1 MKKNKYYWLWNIII
15 VLTVLA
21 CIGAFVLH
29 YKNWSKFEEGHF
41 QVVSGVYKQKI
52 NLSDISEIAYVERLP
67 EMERKNG
74 FSWLAKEKGVFK
86 DSLTANT
93 VYVFVDD
100 LHQQKIRLIHNDSL
114 KLYINFLDSLETKK
128 VFEKLKNGMENENE

>member
-1 MKKNKYYWLWNIII
+1 MKKRNWFWNIVI
-15 VLTVLA
+15 VLTLIL
-21 CIGAFVLH
+21 CILAFVLH

-41 QVVSGVYKQKI
+41 QVVSGIYKQRI
-52 NLSDISEIAYVERLP
+52 LISDIDSIAFVQKLP

-86 DSLTANT
+86 DSLTAST

-100 LHQQKIRLIHNDSL
+100 LRQQKIRLVHQDSL
-114 KLYINFLDSLETKK
+114 KLFLNFSDSLETNS
-128 VFEKLKNGMENENE
+128 VYESFKLELENAGN